1 MALSFLRLILVAER
15 DGKMYDVI
23 IIGGGV
29 VGSSIARELSKYDIK
44 VLLIE
49 KEDDVASGG
58 ASKANSAILHAGYDP
73 VPGTLKAKLNVRGNE
88 MFDELCKDLD
98 VPMKRVG
105 SLVAAFSQDEVESL
119 YKLYDRGLKNG
130 VKNMSIIS
138 ADMVKEIEPNIND
151 TIVAA
156 LYAKTAGIICP
167 YGFVIALAENA
178 AQNGAEFVFN
188 QEVISIGK
196 EGDVFTVKTQDREYF
211 GKYVVNAAGLYAD
224 VINNMVSDKRFSIH
238 PRKGEYLILD
248 KEEGY
253 LANTVIFQVPT
264 KMGKGILVSPTVDG
278 NLLIGPTSEDIFN
291 KEFRKTTYKGLE
303 KAIKGAKKSVE
314 KFNERKTITQ
324 FTGVRAVPDVD
335 GEDFII
341 GESDVKG
348 FINVAGIESPG
359 FTSSPAIAEMVREI
373 LKDAGLNMVEKDN
386 FNPKRKPVIR
396 FNELT
401 DEERN
406 ELIKR
411 EPAYGKVICRCE
423 TVTEG
428 EIIDAIRRPVGAKS
442 IDGVKRRVR
451 AGMGRCQ
458 GGFCSPRVLEIL
470 SRELNVDPLNV
481 TKFGGRSNILTAKAK
496 EYLINSYKELL
507 KSGV

>member
-1 MALSFLRLILVAER
+1 NQEVMSVN
-15 DGKMYDVI
+15 
-23 IIGGGV
+23 
-29 VGSSIARELSKYDIK
+29 
-44 VLLIE
+44 
-49 KEDDVASGG
+49 KEDD
-58 ASKANSAILHAGYDP
+58 IF
-73 VPGTLKAKLNVRGNE
+73 R
-88 MFDELCKDLD
+88 
-98 VPMKRVG
+98 
-105 SLVAAFSQDEVESL
+105 
-119 YKLYDRGLKNG
+119 
-130 VKNMSIIS
+130 
-138 ADMVKEIEPNIND
+138 
-151 TIVAA
+151 
-156 LYAKTAGIICP
+156 
-167 YGFVIALAENA
+167 
-178 AQNGAEFVFN
+178 
-188 QEVISIGK
+188 
-196 EGDVFTVKTQDREYF
+196 VKTQDREYF
-211 GKYVVNAAGLYAD
+211 CKYLINAAGLYAD
-224 VINNMVSDKRFSIH
+224 TINNMVSDKHFSIH

-278 NLLIGPTSEDIFN
+278 NLLIGPTSEDINN
-291 KEFRKTTYKGLE
+291 KEFRKTTAKGLE

-324 FTGVRAVPDVD
+324 FTGVRAVPDVE

-373 LKDAGLNMVEKDN
+373 LKEAGLNMVEKDD

-401 DEERN
+401 DVERN
-406 ELIKR
+406 ELIKNN
-411 EPAYGKVICRCE
+411 PAYGKIICRCE

-470 SRELNVDPLNV
+470 SRELNIDPLDV
-481 TKFGGRSNILTAKAK
+481 TKFGGKSNILTAKSK
-496 EYLINSYKELL
+496 EYVINACKEIL
-507 KSGV
+507 KRGV

>member
-1 MALSFLRLILVAER
+1 
-15 DGKMYDVI
+15 MYDVI

-29 VGSSIARELSKYDIK
+29 VGCSIARELSKYDIK
-44 VLLIE
+44 VALIE

-73 VPGTLKAKLNVRGNE
+73 LPGTLKAKLNVKGNE

-105 SLVAAFSQDEVESL
+105 SLVAAFSKDEVESL

-130 VKNMSIIS
+130 VKKMSIIS
-138 ADMVKEIEPNIND
+138 GDMVKEIEPNIND

-178 AQNGAEFVFN
+178 AQNGVEFIFN
-188 QEVISIGK
+188 QEVISIKK
-196 EGDVFTVKTQDREYF
+196 EEDGFIVKTQSNEYF
-211 GKYVVNAAGLYAD
+211 SKYVVNAAGLYSD
-224 VINNMVSDKRFSIH
+224 VINDMVGGKHFTVH

-253 LANTVIFQVPT
+253 IANTVIFQVPT

-278 NLLIGPTSEDIFN
+278 NLLIGPTAEDIED
-291 KEFRKTTYKGLE
+291 KEFRGTTAEGLE
-303 KAIKGAKKSVE
+303 KAILGAKKSVA

-324 FTGVRAVPDVD
+324 FTGVRSVPDVE

-359 FTSSPAIAEMVREI
+359 FTSSPAIAEMVVQI
-373 LKDAGLNMVEKDN
+373 LKDSGLKMAEKDN

-406 ELIKR
+406 ELIKKD
-411 EPAYGKVICRCE
+411 PSYGRVICRCE

-470 SRELNVDPLNV
+470 SRELNIDPLDV
-481 TKFGGRSNILTAKAK
+481 TKFGGKSNILTAKAK
-496 EYLINSYKELL
+496 EYVINSCKEIL
-507 KSGV
+507 KRGV

>member
-1 MALSFLRLILVAER
+1 
-15 DGKMYDVI
+15 MYDVL

-29 VGSSIARELSKYDIK
+29 IGCSIARELSKYELK
-44 VLLIE
+44 TALIE

-88 MFDELCKDLD
+88 IFDDICKDLD
-98 VPMKRVG
+98 VPIKRVG
-105 SLVAAFSQDEVESL
+105 SLVAAFADDEVDSL

-130 VKNMSIIS
+130 VKKMSIIS
-138 ADMVKEIEPNIND
+138 KDMVKELEPNIND

-167 YGFVIALAENA
+167 YGYVIALAENA
-178 AQNGAEFVFN
+178 AQNGVEFIFN
-188 QEVISIGK
+188 QEVVSIEK
-196 EGDVFTVKTQDREYF
+196 EEDRFIVKTQDKEYLS
-211 GKYVVNAAGLYAD
+211 KYVINAAGLYSD
-224 VINNMVSDKRFSIH
+224 VINDMVGAKPFTVH

-264 KMGKGILVSPTVDG
+264 KMGKGILVAPTVDG
-278 NLLIGPTSEDIFN
+278 NLLIGPTSEDIKN
-291 KEFRKTTYKGLE
+291 KEFRKTTDMGLQ
-303 KAIKGAKKSVE
+303 KAIRGAKKSVD

-324 FTGVRAVPDVD
+324 FTGLRSVPDVE

-341 GESDVKG
+341 GESQVKG

-359 FTSSPAIAEMVREI
+359 FTSSPAIAEMVVEI
-373 LKDAGLNMVEKDN
+373 LLDSGLKLIEKDD

-396 FNELT
+396 FNELSD
-401 DEERN
+401 DEKN
-406 ELIKR
+406 ELIKKN
-411 EPAYGKVICRCE
+411 PAYGKIICRCE

-428 EIIDAIRRPVGAKS
+428 EIIDAIKRPVGAKS
-442 IDGVKRRVR
+442 LDGVKRRVR

-470 SRELNVDPLNV
+470 SRELNINPLDV
-481 TKFGGRSNILTAKAK
+481 TKFGGKSNILTAKAK
-496 EYLINSYKELL
+496 EYVINACKEIL

>member
-1 MALSFLRLILVAER
+1 
-15 DGKMYDVI
+15 MYDVL

-29 VGSSIARELSKYDIK
+29 IGCSIARELSKYELK
-44 VLLIE
+44 TALIE

-88 MFDELCKDLD
+88 MFDDICKDLD
-98 VPMKRVG
+98 VPIKRVG
-105 SLVAAFSQDEVESL
+105 SLVAAFADDEVDSL

-130 VKNMSIIS
+130 VKKMSIIS
-138 ADMVKEIEPNIND
+138 KDMVKELEPNIND

-167 YGFVIALAENA
+167 YGYVIALAENA
-178 AQNGAEFVFN
+178 AQNGVEFIFN
-188 QEVISIGK
+188 QEVVSIEK
-196 EGDVFTVKTQDREYF
+196 EEDRFIVKTQDKEYLS
-211 GKYVVNAAGLYAD
+211 KYVINAAGLYSD
-224 VINNMVSDKRFSIH
+224 VINDMVGAKPFTVH

-264 KMGKGILVSPTVDG
+264 KMGKGILVAPTVDG
-278 NLLIGPTSEDIFN
+278 NLLIGPTSEDIKN
-291 KEFRKTTYKGLE
+291 KEFRKTTVMGLQ
-303 KAIKGAKKSVE
+303 KAIRGAKKSVD

-324 FTGVRAVPDVD
+324 FTGLRSVPDVE

-341 GESDVKG
+341 GESQVKG

-359 FTSSPAIAEMVREI
+359 FTSSPAIAEMVAEI
-373 LKDAGLNMVEKDN
+373 LLDSGLKLIEKDD

-396 FNELT
+396 FNELSD
-401 DEERN
+401 DEKN
-406 ELIKR
+406 ELIKKN
-411 EPAYGKVICRCE
+411 PAYGKIICRCE

-428 EIIDAIRRPVGAKS
+428 EIIDAIKRPVGAKS
-442 IDGVKRRVR
+442 LDGVKRRVR

-470 SRELNVDPLNV
+470 SRELNINPLDV
-481 TKFGGRSNILTAKAK
+481 TKFGGKSKILTAKAK
-496 EYLINSYKELL
+496 EYVINACKEIL

>member
-1 MALSFLRLILVAER
+1 
-15 DGKMYDVI
+15 MYDVL

-29 VGSSIARELSKYDIK
+29 IGCSIARELSKYELK
-44 VLLIE
+44 TALIE

-88 MFDELCKDLD
+88 IFDDICKDLD
-98 VPMKRVG
+98 VPIKRVG
-105 SLVAAFSQDEVESL
+105 SLVAAFADDEVDSL

-130 VKNMSIIS
+130 VKKMSIIS
-138 ADMVKEIEPNIND
+138 KDMVKELEPNIND

-167 YGFVIALAENA
+167 YGYVIALAENA
-178 AQNGAEFVFN
+178 AQNGVEFIFN
-188 QEVISIGK
+188 QEVVSIEK
-196 EGDVFTVKTQDREYF
+196 EEDRFIVKTQDKEYLS
-211 GKYVVNAAGLYAD
+211 KYVINAAGLYSD
-224 VINNMVSDKRFSIH
+224 VINDMVGAKPFTVH

-264 KMGKGILVSPTVDG
+264 KMGKGILVAPTVDG
-278 NLLIGPTSEDIFN
+278 NLLIGPTSEDIKN
-291 KEFRKTTYKGLE
+291 KEFRKTTDMGLQ
-303 KAIKGAKKSVE
+303 KAIRGAKKSVD

-324 FTGVRAVPDVD
+324 FTGLRSVPDVE

-341 GESDVKG
+341 GESQVKG

-359 FTSSPAIAEMVREI
+359 FTSSPAIAEMVVEI
-373 LKDAGLNMVEKDN
+373 LLDSGLKLIEKDD

-396 FNELT
+396 FNELSD
-401 DEERN
+401 DEKN
-406 ELIKR
+406 ELIKKN
-411 EPAYGKVICRCE
+411 PAYGKIICRCE

-428 EIIDAIRRPVGAKS
+428 EIIDAIKRPVGAKS
-442 IDGVKRRVR
+442 LDGVKRRVR

-470 SRELNVDPLNV
+470 SRELNINPLDV
-481 TKFGGRSNILTAKAK
+481 TKFGGKSNILTAKAK
-496 EYLINSYKELL
+496 EYVINTCKEIL